1 VRVAS
6 GRVLSLP
13 VVLQLVQLS
22 NFAVPDGDPL
32 DYLQADLH
40 IDGTT
45 ARFERIALLSDSIAL
60 LGTGTMQ
67 FPGLDLDMTF
77 NSRGTTRLP
86 LLSDIFE
93 VLRNEIA
100 TTRITG
106 TIDEPDVQSQPLVGT
121 RRAIDMMF
129 NPDAEHMGPITQESY
144 MAVRRE
150 RERFKA
156 LLRPKVPVALP
167 SSSAPPLPVS
177 DLGAAAQAPA
187 AP

>member
-1 VRVAS
+1 
-6 GRVLSLP
+6 
-13 VVLQLVQLS
+13 
-22 NFAVPDGDPL
+22 
-32 DYLQADLH
+32 
-40 IDGTT
+40 
-45 ARFERIALLSDSIAL
+45 
-60 LGTGTMQ
+60 MQ